1 MFQLPA
7 GEQVAVEV
15 EADPGS
21 YTIEFTQGVVTSSGT
36 FQFEPQ
42 DGQFSMG

>member
-1 MFQLPA
+1 MSRFPA

-15 EADPGS
+15 DADPGS
-21 YTIEFTQGVVTSSGT
+21 YTIEFTQGDTTSSWI
-36 FQFEPQ
+36 FEFEPE